1 MAPRTRQSH
10 TKGSADSAQAMG
22 NANKVPFESSTIANT
37 RIRSKITAQ
46 RVVSETQPQTLQ
58 PGVGKR
64 THAEPQA
71 PSGTLSSASESS
83 LANLTKKARVVGP
96 ARGRPMPLQLPSGNG
111 VENGTLT
118 SNDGGLAVQQHQSD
132 SVVKGKQAELQR
144 TSSFY
149 PGRGDNTHA
158 LARLDHG
165 NYTFHAPTV
174 DDDGAV
180 SDDDS
185 ADDNQAVELALKYPN
200 KFSESVAIERPS
212 WVSSGPSEP
221 EKSGSQILG
230 ASLEDTARPTGAAST
245 TPPLLAQPGPDPT
258 VPTPDLS
265 IVATQPN
272 DDVTFNLDVP
282 RAGWPVNT
290 NLVFAAGSHKLM
302 LLNQRP
308 IVRAVIQEAIENL
321 RAALLFTNAFPDVCS
336 ALTLIKDCLFTAALC
351 LKPGASEVLHRLTN
365 DQDYL
370 LRITPLP
377 RARICLIRSEIKE
390 CCNTITIG
398 AFMTFGSAL
407 DIIEYVRNQLSNYT
421 YTFPRATTHNTPNG
435 LVMRTR
441 PYRNDRII
449 TIIRDM
455 FFTGGASS
463 FARRFRYLFPT
474 FEGPH
479 AEQIYEVPIAMVALV
494 ATALYAALYEWRTGE
509 LQVAE
514 FSANAYLD
522 VYLGHMNTLK
532 HIREKCEGAFH
543 LMMANIYKQAD
554 SPPNGRQPNSGV
566 AIAQIDL
573 NLLDG

>member
-1 MAPRTRQSH
+1 MAPHTRQSH

-37 RIRSKITAQ
+37 RIRSKITAR
-46 RVVSETQPQTLQ
+46 RVVSETQPQTPQ
-58 PGVGKR
+58 P
-64 THAEPQA
+64 EPQA
-71 PSGTLSSASESS
+71 PSGTPSSASESS

-96 ARGRPMPLQLPSGNG
+96 ACGRPMPLQLPSGNG

-132 SVVKGKQAELQR
+132 SVVKGKQAELQC

-158 LARLDHG
+158 LAHLDHG
-165 NYTFHAPTV
+165 NYTFHAPAV

-245 TPPLLAQPGPDPT
+245 TPPLLAQPGPDPM

-282 RAGWPVNT
+282 RAGWPVDT

-336 ALTLIKDCLFTAALC
+336 ALMLIKDCLFTAALC

-370 LRITPLP
+370 LRITPL
-377 RARICLIRSEIKE
+377 
-390 CCNTITIG
+390 
-398 AFMTFGSAL
+398 
-407 DIIEYVRNQLSNYT
+407 LSNYT
-421 YTFPRATTHNTPNG
+421 YTFPHATTSVSTT
-435 LVMRTR
+435 LQT
-441 PYRNDRII
+441 
-449 TIIRDM
+449 
-455 FFTGGASS
+455 
-463 FARRFRYLFPT
+463 
-474 FEGPH
+474 GPH

-494 ATALYAALYEWRTGE
+494 ATALYAALYEWCTGE

-543 LMMANIYKQAD
+543 LMMADIYKQAD